1 MKRQPL
7 QYNEDKYSE
16 YATQQWKRKKSSKGW
31 REFEEGKNAQ
41 GEKIATCKPCKVVMI
56 ANPNGGTSRS
66 KRDLD
71 KCPQQPSGFEVGEL
85 GTDDCEDF
93 VFNMNELRKE
103 IML

>member
-1 MKRQPL
+1 MESEAATSSVQP
-7 QYNEDKYSE
+7 EDGYSE
-16 YATQQWKRKKSSKGW
+16 YAIQQRKRKKRFKVWSELK
-31 REFEEGKNAQ
+31 EGKNAQ
-41 GEKIATCKPCKVVMI
+41 GEKIATCKHCKVVMI

-93 VFNMNELRKE
+93 VFNMNKL
-103 IML
+103 